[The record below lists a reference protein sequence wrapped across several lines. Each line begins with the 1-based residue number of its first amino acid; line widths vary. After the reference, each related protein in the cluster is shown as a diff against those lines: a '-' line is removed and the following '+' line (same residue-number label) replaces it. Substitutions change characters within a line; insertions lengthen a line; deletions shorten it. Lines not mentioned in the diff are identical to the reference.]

1 MVRILNSYILFCH
14 QWDISYG
21 IFCNLITLFMADQ
34 YFSFKFMDN
43 LSGNLLSAPLILK
56 VEAGLTSQL
65 WASLSCGPPSPTG
78 SPKGEGLNS
87 NLEVPPYSP
96 YQITWRRGE
105 RKKKKRE
112 REINRKC
119 LYNSVPLIIPH
130 AFHSDFPIS
139 YCRTFGCSMGNVN
152 TETATQQIING
163 GYFYGMTINIH

>member
-105 RKKKKRE
+105 RKKKKERE
-112 REINRKC
+112 RNQQKVFVQLSSTYNPTCLPQRFPYLILQNLWLFNGKC
-119 LYNSVPLIIPH
+119 
-130 AFHSDFPIS
+130 
-139 YCRTFGCSMGNVN
+139 
-152 TETATQQIING
+152 
-163 GYFYGMTINIH
+163 